1 MAIWNKGQGRRIR
14 RPKPPNAP
22 PEAAIKAAFKD
33 IAALCREHGLR
44 MTAPRRIIMQ
54 VLGESE
60 DHPDVVELHRRVSAI
75 DPGIAL
81 ATVYRTVN
89 MLQDKGVLER
99 HTFSDGRA
107 RYETADRQHHDH
119 LIDVESGDVIEFRSE
134 EIERLQEEIARRH
147 GYAIVSHRLE
157 IYVKPLE
164 SRRKAGKP
172 RGKG

>member
-1 MAIWNKGQGRRIR
+1 M
-14 RPKPPNAP
+14 
-22 PEAAIKAAFKD
+22 PEGNIKAAFKD

-44 MTAPRRIIMQ
+44 MTAPRRVIME
-54 VLGESE
+54 VLGSSE
-60 DHPDVVELHRRVSAI
+60 DHPDAVELHRRVSAI

-119 LIDVESGDVIEFRSE
+119 LIDVETGDVIEFHSE
-134 EIERLQEEIARRH
+134 EIEQLQEEIARRH
-147 GYAIVSHRLE
+147 GFAIVSHRLE

-164 SRRKAGKP
+164 GRRKPGKG